1 MKGFAKM
8 ARHKGPFAAIR
19 QMQRSSPEAI
29 AVTRERLTTRYTR
42 LYRLYLG
49 TASDEDFSVVAT
61 YLLYGYVLAENFEA
75 VEQDSFAEAIR
86 ELRTVKQEMV
96 AGMIDKV
103 RLDAVSERFEVAT
116 AMVFDLTIR
125 EQELLREHVKKKGLA
140 MLNAIQREP

>member
-1 MKGFAKM
+1 M
-8 ARHKGPFAAIR
+8 
-19 QMQRSSPEAI
+19 
-29 AVTRERLTTRYTR
+29 
-42 LYRLYLG
+42 
-49 TASDEDFSVVAT
+49 AT

-96 AGMIDKV
+96 AGKIDKV
-103 RLDAVSERFEVAT
+103 RLDAVSERFEVAM

-125 EQELLREHVKKKGLA
+125 EQELLRSHVKKKGLA

>member
-29 AVTRERLTTRYTR
+29 TVTRERLTTRCT
-42 LYRLYLG
+42 RLYLG

-86 ELRTVKQEMV
+86 ELRGSSSKPRFNFGSPGLLTVTQ
-96 AGMIDKV
+96 DK
-103 RLDAVSERFEVAT
+103 
-116 AMVFDLTIR
+116 
-125 EQELLREHVKKKGLA
+125 
-140 MLNAIQREP
+140 

>member
-29 AVTRERLTTRYTR
+29 TVTRERLTTRYT
-42 LYRLYLG
+42 RLYLG

-61 YLLYGYVLAENFEA
+61 YLLYGYVLAEKA

-96 AGMIDKV
+96 AGMVDKV

>member
-29 AVTRERLTTRYTR
+29 TVTRECLTTRCT
-42 LYRLYLG
+42 RLYLG

>member
-1 MKGFAKM
+1 M
-8 ARHKGPFAAIR
+8 
-19 QMQRSSPEAI
+19 
-29 AVTRERLTTRYTR
+29 
-42 LYRLYLG
+42 
-49 TASDEDFSVVAT
+49 AT

-96 AGMIDKV
+96 AGKIDKV
-103 RLDAVSERFEVAT
+103 RLDAVSERFEVAM

-125 EQELLREHVKKKGLA
+125 EQELLRAHVKKKGLA

>member
-29 AVTRERLTTRYTR
+29 TVTRERLTTRCT
-42 LYRLYLG
+42 RLYLG

-86 ELRTVKQEMV
+86 ELRTVKQEDDRQ
-96 AGMIDKV
+96 GSPGRRK
-103 RLDAVSERFEVAT
+103 R
-116 AMVFDLTIR
+116 
-125 EQELLREHVKKKGLA
+125 
-140 MLNAIQREP
+140 AI